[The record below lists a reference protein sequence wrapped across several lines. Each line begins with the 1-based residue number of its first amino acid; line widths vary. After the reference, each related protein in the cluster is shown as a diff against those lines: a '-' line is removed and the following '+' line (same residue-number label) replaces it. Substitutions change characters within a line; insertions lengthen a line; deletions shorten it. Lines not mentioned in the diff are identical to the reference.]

1 MNPINATT
9 GVTASSMLGAR
20 ISAGSGTRP
29 LASCSD
35 ISRSDSRSTRPGS
48 GGQGRDENGLDRV
61 HPVLGLFEDDRRG
74 RLEDFLGHFHAIDPE
89 LLVDFFAHLRLAV
102 VERGKAMHELHVRV

>member
-35 ISRSDSRSTRPGS
+35 ISRSDSRSTQPGS
-48 GGQGRDENGLDRV
+48 GGQGRDENGLDRM
-61 HPVLGLFEDDRRG
+61 HPVLGLIEDDRRR
-74 RLEDFLGHFHAIDPE
+74 RLEHFLSHLHAIDPE
-89 LLVDFFAHLRLAV
+89 LLVDLLAYLRLAV
-102 VERGKAMHELHVRV
+102 VEGGQA